1 MINSAAEEQPVTF
14 SHPNT
19 VSPLN
24 VLFFLLLLTTNPTK
38 HTVPCLPAV
47 KHNWIAGKDKHE
59 EMFADKITS
68 KNNSASQWDNGVSR
82 LRVCVHRFT
91 VDLFACAQHQH
102 VHTLTLWQLCATFQR
117 SAEVWANW
125 ILSSGFIDICLSKDQ
140 KADTSRA
147 LKPHSWQQRS
157 VRASSF
163 IWLWDNAWLF
173 YLPSAEED
181 KRNGNTLPDSNLY
194 YGVTIHSQRHLQ
206 CFIISPVFVIDAK
219 FSFFLIQNSKSNPL
233 P

>member
-24 VLFFLLLLTTNPTK
+24 LLFFLLLLLATNPTK

-82 LRVCVHRFT
+82 LRVCVHRFA
-91 VDLFACAQHQH
+91 VDLFCVRTAPACAHINALAAVCHLSALGKKCERAGFWAAVLQTFAYPRIKKSWHIPGFEA
-102 VHTLTLWQLCATFQR
+102 TLLAT
-117 SAEVWANW
+117 A
-125 ILSSGFIDICLSKDQ
+125 
-140 KADTSRA
+140 
-147 LKPHSWQQRS
+147 
-157 VRASSF
+157 
-163 IWLWDNAWLF
+163 
-173 YLPSAEED
+173 
-181 KRNGNTLPDSNLY
+181 
-194 YGVTIHSQRHLQ
+194 
-206 CFIISPVFVIDAK
+206 
-219 FSFFLIQNSKSNPL
+219 
-233 P
+233 

>member
-1 MINSAAEEQPVTF
+1 MINSAAEEEPVMF

-24 VLFFLLLLTTNPTK
+24 LLFFLLFLTTNPTK

-91 VDLFACAQHQH
+91 VDLFCVCTAPACAHINALAAVCH
-102 VHTLTLWQLCATFQR
+102 L
-117 SAEVWANW
+117 SA
-125 ILSSGFIDICLSKDQ
+125 LG
-140 KADTSRA
+140 
-147 LKPHSWQQRS
+147 RS
-157 VRASSF
+157 VSELDSEQ
-163 IWLWDNAWLF
+163 WF
-173 YLPSAEED
+173 Y
-181 KRNGNTLPDSNLY
+181 
-194 YGVTIHSQRHLQ
+194 RHLP
-206 CFIISPVFVIDAK
+206 IRG
-219 FSFFLIQNSKSNPL
+219 SKSWHVPGFEATL
-233 P
+233 LATT